1 MRRLSV
7 LALLVC
13 GALQAETVVVLPFF
27 NHSKSQN
34 LDWIGESIAE
44 AVQDSLASEGLLVLS
59 RDDRL
64 EAYRRQSL
72 RAGAEIT
79 HASVIKIGESLDASQ
94 VVYGYYELLPAGED
108 NAPPAGKAAPPL
120 KGSLRVT
127 ARVLDLKHT
136 RQSASF
142 SEMAALEDLA
152 QLQARLGWQVLE
164 TISPKTAPPEA
175 DFLKARPPVR
185 VDAVE
190 NYVRGLLASAPDQ
203 RQRFF
208 LQATRLDEH
217 YSQPCFQLGKGYWE
231 KKEYKLAETWL
242 ARVAASDQHYL
253 EAQFFLGLSRYH
265 NGDFAGAEAAF
276 QTVAAAVPLNEV
288 FNNLGAAELRQN
300 NFGAAA
306 ASFQKALDGDSGDP
320 DYHFNLGYTLWLAG
334 QPSAAADRFRAA
346 AERNPSDS
354 EATLM
359 LGRAL
364 KGDTFRPSGAKGE
377 DRLRLKTN
385 YDEAA
390 YRQLQAELKK

>member
-1 MRRLSV
+1 MLRFLV
-7 LALLVC
+7 AALLVC
-13 GALQAETVVVLPFF
+13 GIVQAETVVVLPFF
-27 NHSKSQN
+27 NHAKAQN

-72 RAGAEIT
+72 RPNAELT

-94 VVYGYYELLPAGED
+94 VVYGYYELLPAPESASS
-108 NAPPAGKAAPPL
+108 NSS

-136 RQSASF
+136 RQSAAF
-142 SEMAALEDLA
+142 SETRALEDLA
-152 QLQARLGWQVLE
+152 QLQARLGWQVLAAL
-164 TISPKTAPPEA
+164 SPKTAPAEA

-190 NYVRGLLASAPDQ
+190 NYVRGLLAAVPEQ

-208 LQATRLDEH
+208 LQATRLDAN
-217 YSQPCFQLGKGYWE
+217 YSQPCFQLGKAYWE
-231 KKEYKLAETWL
+231 KKEYRLAETWL
-242 ARVAASDQHYL
+242 ARVARSDQHYL

-265 NGDFAGAEAAF
+265 NGDFAGAEEAF
-276 QTVAAAVPLNEV
+276 QIVAASVPLNEV
-288 FNNLGAAELRQN
+288 FNNLGAAQARRN
-300 NFGAAA
+300 NFAAAA
-306 ASFQKALDGDSGDP
+306 ASFQKARDGDSSDP
-320 DYHFNLGYTLWLAG
+320 DYHFNLGYTLWRSG
-334 QPSAAADRFRAA
+334 QASAAVDSFRAA
-346 AERNPSDS
+346 AERNPSDT
-354 EATLM
+354 EATVM
-359 LGRAL
+359 LGRSL
-364 KGDTFRPSGAKGE
+364 RGDAPHPSDPKAD
-377 DRLRLKTN
+377 DRLRLKMN